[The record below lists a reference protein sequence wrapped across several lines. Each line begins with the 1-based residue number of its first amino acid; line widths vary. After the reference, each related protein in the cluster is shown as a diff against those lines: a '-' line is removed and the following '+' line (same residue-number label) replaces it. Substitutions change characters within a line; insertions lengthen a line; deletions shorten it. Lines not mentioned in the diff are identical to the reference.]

1 MEVVPLLDTFD
12 YGLNIIRELDQTFN
26 STVNE
31 TIRKV
36 IPEFDTDIEE
46 TVTIKRR
53 MPYYE
58 NIHILPSK
66 DKPTMGGVNLTEK
79 GSLAF
84 TFRYPDLSFY
94 TMTPATREKG
104 ELPFKKDTQILRT
117 RCFKG
122 NRSCKAKGLTEWLGD
137 RKILSDFTDIN
148 AILNDENW
156 RIHSHPDTVHTCDSP
171 VMPFHSDRQN
181 YSNYYRKMKTEMNDQ
196 NGKVAWKSA
205 IAKFESGL
213 GIEYDGVVCGTAL
226 DHQHKL
232 SYDKKRKAQPANN
245 KVKTSKDLQIDKK
258 VRSFNLS
265 TTDAAGV
272 PVSKTEQW
280 YRKIDQYGNLYF
292 CTRRDSQ
299 LLYEAPEL
307 FCDGTFR
314 PIGGIKKL
322 FPQLYIISIRRELPN
337 NAIIAYPCFF
347 IYMVSSSE
355 INYDEVF
362 KNVKLIV
369 NSDINEEVNLNSELS
384 PTSIFVDFEK
394 AAVNSLGKAFPS
406 AQITN
411 CFFHCLQSWRKKLCS
426 LGFKPKI
433 EKKNA
438 LFDPLFLQFWN
449 YISGI
454 PNCNMLLPSF
464 QEQVKTELNNYLT
477 ILKFANDQEKANF
490 VTFLDY
496 LTTYYLSV
504 TAQFSF
510 TNWGQHSNIVMGNG
524 KASRSTNVSESIHS
538 SLNSNFPRRYTFN
551 TSLDKLYDFKKG
563 CIMTLSAHQPKK
575 FFNLKIKASVKR
587 PPRKSDTS
595 RMTQLYDKVITF
607 NLLPLET
614 QISTLKTH
622 AIDLGSLRR
631 HAYETSKVW
640 LTDDT
645 DDSSM
650 FE

>member
-31 TIRKV
+31 TIRKI

-156 RIHSHPDTVHTCDSP
+156 RIHSHPDTVHC
-171 VMPFHSDRQN
+171 
-181 YSNYYRKMKTEMNDQ
+181 
-196 NGKVAWKSA
+196 
-205 IAKFESGL
+205 
-213 GIEYDGVVCGTAL
+213 
-226 DHQHKL
+226 
-232 SYDKKRKAQPANN
+232 
-245 KVKTSKDLQIDKK
+245 
-258 VRSFNLS
+258 
-265 TTDAAGV
+265 
-272 PVSKTEQW
+272 
-280 YRKIDQYGNLYF
+280 
-292 CTRRDSQ
+292 
-299 LLYEAPEL
+299 
-307 FCDGTFR
+307 
-314 PIGGIKKL
+314 
-322 FPQLYIISIRRELPN
+322 
-337 NAIIAYPCFF
+337 
-347 IYMVSSSE
+347 
-355 INYDEVF
+355 
-362 KNVKLIV
+362 
-369 NSDINEEVNLNSELS
+369 
-384 PTSIFVDFEK
+384 
-394 AAVNSLGKAFPS
+394 
-406 AQITN
+406 
-411 CFFHCLQSWRKKLCS
+411 
-426 LGFKPKI
+426 
-433 EKKNA
+433 
-438 LFDPLFLQFWN
+438 
-449 YISGI
+449 
-454 PNCNMLLPSF
+454 
-464 QEQVKTELNNYLT
+464 
-477 ILKFANDQEKANF
+477 
-490 VTFLDY
+490 
-496 LTTYYLSV
+496 
-504 TAQFSF
+504 
-510 TNWGQHSNIVMGNG
+510 
-524 KASRSTNVSESIHS
+524 
-538 SLNSNFPRRYTFN
+538 
-551 TSLDKLYDFKKG
+551 
-563 CIMTLSAHQPKK
+563 
-575 FFNLKIKASVKR
+575 
-587 PPRKSDTS
+587 PRKSDTS